1 MTSKKPASSVGAA
14 KPDTKSGNKVQPTT
28 KHTPQAPGKAHS
40 HKGHGHKGK
49 Q

>member
-1 MTSKKPASSVGAA
+1 MPKSSVGAS
-14 KPDTKSGNKVQPTT
+14 KPDPKGGNKVQPTT
-28 KHTPQAPGKAHS
+28 KVAHQAPGKAHS